1 MDILSHTLSG
11 IVIGTAVASFS
22 SKGRI
27 DQLKIILFS
36 GFAAALPDLDAISLW
51 SQFDSTIGNFFQ
63 LTNSGKDIY
72 IAKFW
77 YSHHAFMH
85 SLFAAFLFPLL
96 FVLSTKIINRKRSFK
111 ETIYKNKLLIIA
123 LILGFII
130 HLFEDM
136 PTPASSWGGIRFF
149 WPNEQYIGGFGKIWW
164 WNNYDI
170 FIIIAVSVFMNTIIL
185 IFSKQLKSTSQF
197 LTIAILFISVVFSI
211 NQMNSRN
218 FDFSSTKKGKHQ
230 EFEQKSLEIQKEIL
244 GDQIFRKMNE
254 FDKKMKFYF

>member
-11 IVIGTAVASFS
+11 IAIGTTVASFS

-27 DQLKIILFS
+27 DQLKIILCS

-63 LTNSGKDIY
+63 LTSSGKEIY
-72 IAKFW
+72 SAKFW

-96 FVLSTKIINRKRSFK
+96 FVLFTKTINRKRSFK
-111 ETIYKNKLLIIA
+111 EIIYKNKLLIIA
-123 LILGFII
+123 IVLAFII

-136 PTPASSWGGIRFF
+136 PTPASSWGGVRFF
-149 WPNEQYIGGFGKIWW
+149 WPNEQYIGGLGKIWW

-170 FIIIAVSVFMNTIIL
+170 FLVIAFAVLLNSIFLIL
-185 IFSKQLKSTSQF
+185 PKRFKSASQY
-197 LTIAILFISVVFSI
+197 LTIAVLFISIVLSI

-218 FDFSSTKKGKHQ
+218 FDFSSTKKGKYQ

-244 GDQIFRKMNE
+244 GDQLFRKMNE